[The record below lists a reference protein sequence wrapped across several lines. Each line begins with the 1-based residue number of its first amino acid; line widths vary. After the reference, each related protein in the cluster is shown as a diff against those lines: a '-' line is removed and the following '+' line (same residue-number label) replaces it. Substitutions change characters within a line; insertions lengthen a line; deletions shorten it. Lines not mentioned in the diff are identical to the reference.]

1 MPHGTD
7 IAAQP
12 LSTRST
18 HEGAADMARFTTMR
32 STLDDAVRDMMST
45 PEPRPLP
52 GRSRAARRT
61 EAPFPAQRR
70 RGAGS
75 AIRGAQTRSTAVRRP
90 IRIPGK

>member
-7 IAAQP
+7 IAASP

-18 HEGAADMARFTTMR
+18 LEGAADMARFTR
-32 STLDDAVRDMMST
+32 NALDNVVRET
-45 PEPRPLP
+45 EPR
-52 GRSRAARRT
+52 RSRAARRT

-70 RGAGS
+70 RGTDS
-75 AIRGAQTRSTAVRRP
+75 AIRGSQTRSSAVRRP